1 VAQAL
6 VGVDIGGTRIRAV
19 SFDDGLAPVLSRSAR
34 TPRGEAAIAD
44 VVVRLVGEVVGEGV
58 GGLARVAVGIPGHVD
73 VRRGVVAAA
82 VNLGITE
89 PVPLAALLS
98 ARLGV
103 PVHVEND
110 VNAAALGLFAHL
122 GLERSAS
129 LAYVNVGTGIAAGF
143 VLAGRLWR
151 GVTGSAG
158 EIGHVP
164 MRPGGPLCPCGQ
176 TGCAEA
182 IGSGRAVADD
192 AARLDDVIGVTA
204 WTVQLCVMTL
214 DVDVVAVGGGMTNS
228 GDAFRRALTD
238 ELSARAA
245 ASTMLTSLGLL
256 HRLVLAP
263 MGVPFGSLGA
273 VLAFSEHEAVQQGTT
288 VTEGEVAWRS

>member
-1 VAQAL
+1 M
-6 VGVDIGGTRIRAV
+6 
-19 SFDDGLAPVLSRSAR
+19 SFDDGLAPVVSRSAW

-158 EIGHVP
+158 EIGHLP

-192 AARLDDVIGVTA
+192 AARRDDVIGVTA

-228 GDAFRRALTD
+228 GDDFRRALTD

-245 ASTMLTSLGLL
+245 ASTMLTSVGLP

-273 VLAFSEHEAVQQGTT
+273 VLASSEHEAVQQGAT

>member
-1 VAQAL
+1 M
-6 VGVDIGGTRIRAV
+6 
-19 SFDDGLAPVLSRSAR
+19 SFDDGLAPVVSRSAR

-158 EIGHVP
+158 EIGHLP
-164 MRPGGPLCPCGQ
+164 MRPGGPPCPCGQ

-228 GDAFRRALTD
+228 GETFRRALTD

-245 ASTMLTSLGLL
+245 ASTMLTSVGLL

-263 MGVPFGSLGA
+263 VGVPFGSLGA